1 MQKLILLYWGTIFLM
16 YLSQSY
22 YPVDTSHFG
31 RQVGKHSFM
40 WRRADLFMVI
50 VIAWLTCFSFL
61 RTSYND
67 TATYIMTFQNAE
79 TVAEGRAN
87 GTFTDWTGNPWSM
100 LYRSWMRDLTDNYH
114 IYFFFP
120 AFLSSFAVIKLFKR
134 YSVDPALSLLIFF
147 SIGTYIM
154 YVAAL
159 KQCLAM
165 FFLLLAL
172 PYAIEKKYIRF
183 YLLVLVA
190 IMFHTHAFMFA
201 LVPLLLE
208 KPWGKRIWI
217 LLGATLFAMA
227 TYNATLGAFMEYAQS
242 MGALVAEI
250 EVFDDHQINIL
261 RVLVYWVP
269 ALLALFFRQRLFWDS
284 SRTENLFVN
293 LSIVSA
299 FILTIGLVQG
309 ANLYARMAG
318 YFEIA
323 TAIALPWMIKKLFT
337 KQSAQIVTALAG
349 MLYFGYFMY
358 EFAIS
363 KDFGNQYSAI
373 TLWQFIQSLFAY
385 K

>member
-1 MQKLILLYWGTIFLM
+1 MKELVLLYWGAVFLM
-16 YLSQSY
+16 YLSQVY
-22 YPVDTSHFG
+22 YPIETSASG
-31 RQVGKHSFM
+31 RQIGKQSFM
-40 WRRADLFMVI
+40 WRKSDLFMGI
-50 VIAWLTCFSFL
+50 VIFWLTCFSFL

-67 TATYIMTFQNAE
+67 TTTYIMTFQNAE
-79 TVAEGRAN
+79 TVAEGMAN
-87 GTFTDWTGNPWSM
+87 GTFVDWTGNPWSM
-100 LYRSWMRDLTDNYH
+100 LYRSWMHDLTDNYH

-147 SIGTYIM
+147 SVGTYIM

-165 FFLLLAL
+165 FFLLLSL
-172 PYAIEKKYIRF
+172 PYAVDKKYIRF
-183 YLLVLVA
+183 YLLVLIAV
-190 IMFHTHAFMFA
+190 MFHTHAFMFA
-201 LVPLLLE
+201 IAPLLLE
-208 KPWGKRIWI
+208 KPWGKKIWI
-217 LLGATLFAMA
+217 LLGVTLFAMA

-242 MGALVAEI
+242 MGALVAED
-250 EVFDDHQINIL
+250 EVFDEHQINIL

-269 ALLALFFRQRLFWDS
+269 ALFALFFRQRLFRDS

-323 TAIALPWMIKKLFT
+323 TAIALPWMINKLFQ
-337 KQSAQIVTALAG
+337 KQSVQLVTVLAG
-349 MLYFGYFMY
+349 ILYFGYFVY
-358 EFAIS
+358 EFGVS
-363 KDFGNQYSAI
+363 KAFGNSYSAI
-373 TLWQFIQSLFAY
+373 TFWDFIRSLFS
-385 K
+385 